1 MPKLPINY
9 ENACIYEIVCKDV
22 NVTKKYIGSTTN
34 LTQRRRLHKSDCNN
48 INGKCFNLYVYR
60 FIRENGGWQKWNMVL
75 VENVKDCKD
84 KEHLDQRERF
94 YIESLKTELNKNI
107 PTRTQTEY
115 REANKDIISEKN
127 KIYRDKNKEKIAE
140 NKKHYYEENKDKI
153 AENKKIYRDKNK
165 EKIAENKKRYY
176 EENKD
181 KIAEYYKIYNE
192 KNKDRIRE
200 HCKKNKDI
208 IAENKKRYYKKK
220 TEKLTEQKKL
230 NKVKHHYLVRCS

>member
-22 NVTKKYIGSTTN
+22 NVTKKYIRSTTN

-94 YIESLKTELNKNI
+94 YMEEKQAELNKNI
-107 PTRTQTEY
+107 LTRTQTEY

-153 AENKKIYRDKNK
+153 AE
-165 EKIAENKKRYY
+165 
-176 EENKD
+176 
-181 KIAEYYKIYNE
+181 YYKIYNE

-200 HCKKNKDI
+200 HCKKKQ
-208 IAENKKRYYKKK
+208 RYNSRK
-220 TEKLTEQKKL
+220 
-230 NKVKHHYLVRCS
+230 